1 MTAADGAPRFLTRLR
16 ELLPE
21 ISGEIVEEAGELR
34 ARLESSVIKRALG
47 RLVGDEILGSAV
59 LADLTVVVQ
68 PGRESVLEV
77 LYQLAWS
84 DWGRRLVLR
93 VAVPPESK
101 CVGSLSAIWPCAN
114 WLEREA
120 WDLYGV
126 IFEGHPDLRRILLPE
141 AFEGHPLAGR
151 PAESPGAEAAGE
163 RNP

>member
-1 MTAADGAPRFLTRLR
+1 MSGAGGDPRFLTRLR

-21 ISGEIVEEAGELR
+21 ISGEIVEEAGEFR
-34 ARLESSVIKRALG
+34 ARLESSAIKRALG
-47 RLVGDEILGSAV
+47 RLVADETLGSAF

-68 PGRESVLEV
+68 PGRDSALEV

-93 VAVPPESK
+93 VAVPPDSK
-101 CVGSLSAIWPCAN
+101 SVDSLSTIWPCAN

-126 IFEGHPDLRRILLPE
+126 VFEGHPDLRRILLPE
-141 AFEGHPLAGR
+141 TFEGHPLGGG
-151 PAESPGAEAAGE
+151 PGESPGAQASGE
-163 RNP
+163 RSP